1 LRGDPRPC
9 PGVGA
14 AAPLQEHGMRVPS
27 SSQKRTIYTES
38 MEIFHKASDL
48 IGLDKRVRLELEEP
62 DYEHIFHVTTKLK
75 DRLIPLEKEEQAKY
89 KDLTASTLRDPSG
102 VEPLADGSLILRG
115 RALLG
120 ADVSI
125 RDGVIRLPDKGL
137 FRLTPG
143 QAKRFKAYRIQHNQA
158 RGPYKGGIRYHQAA
172 SLDLFKSLAA
182 EMTWKT
188 AIADVPFGGG
198 KGGIKIDPR
207 AYGKEEL
214 QDITLRYMY
223 KLKSLVGPN
232 IDIPAPD
239 VGTNGEIMALMMRQ
253 FSDGERER
261 HMSRGVVTGKDV
273 RIGGSEGRVK
283 ATGQGV
289 AYTIEEWLS
298 DRGEKATGKTFIV
311 QGFGNVGSNASE
323 ILGQMGAKLL
333 AVNDS
338 DGTIYNPNGID
349 IAALNEYTN
358 NNPGNL
364 KRSVLGFPGA
374 QAVSKSDFWDVD
386 CDICIPAALG
396 GEIDGNVAER
406 IKAKVVAEGANGPT
420 TPDGDRV
427 LAARKVDI
435 IPDIIANAGGVTVSY
450 YEWIQNKRME
460 HWTEQEVN
468 SRLERAIKS
477 NYAII
482 RDIAKNKGRRTDWHD
497 SRRYVIG
504 KEVDTRSAA
513 MILALKRIEA
523 HYLLE
528 GFSQ

>member
-1 LRGDPRPC
+1 
-9 PGVGA
+9 
-14 AAPLQEHGMRVPS
+14 MRVPNG
-27 SSQKRTIYTES
+27 SQKRTIYTES
-38 MEIFHKASDL
+38 MEVFHKAADL

-62 DYEHIFHVTTKLK
+62 DYEHIFYVTAMLK
-75 DRLIPLEKEEQAKY
+75 DRLVPLDKDEQQKY
-89 KDLTASTLRDPSG
+89 KDLPESVMRNPAGL
-102 VEPLADGSLILRG
+102 EPLADGTLILRG

-120 ADVSI
+120 SDVTL
-125 RDGVIRLPDKGL
+125 RDGVIRLPGKGL
-137 FRLTPG
+137 HRLTPG
-143 QAKRFKAYRIQHNQA
+143 QAKRFKAYRIQHNAA
-158 RGPYKGGIRYHQAA
+158 RGPYKGGIRYHKDV
-172 SLDLFKSLAA
+172 SLDLFKSLAS

-207 AYGKEEL
+207 QYGREEL

-223 KLKSLVGPN
+223 KLKNLVGPN
-232 IDIPAPD
+232 VDIPAPD

-261 HMSRGVVTGKDV
+261 HIARAVVTGKDV

-289 AYTIEEWLS
+289 AFCVEEWFA
-298 DRGEKATGKTFIV
+298 DRGEKLTGKTFTV
-311 QGFGNVGSNASE
+311 QGFGNVGSNGAE
-323 ILGQMGAKLL
+323 ILGHMGAKLL
-333 AVNDS
+333 AVNDA
-338 DGTIYNPNGID
+338 DGTIFNPNGID
-349 IAALNEYTN
+349 IGALIEHVNA
-358 NNPGNL
+358 PGNL

-374 QAVSKSDFWDVD
+374 QSISKSDFWEVE
-386 CDICIPAALG
+386 CDFIVPAALG

-406 IKAKVVAEGANGPT
+406 LKTKMIAEGANGPT

-427 LAARKVDI
+427 LHGRKIDI

-460 HWTEQEVN
+460 HWSEQEVN

-482 RDIAKNKGRRTDWHD
+482 RDIARNKPSKSDWHD

-504 KEVDTRSAA
+504 KEIDHRQAA
-513 MILALKRIEA
+513 KVLALKRIEA